1 MASLVDLRHID
12 VSAPGVVVVTTGQG
26 GEITFGLQNLEQQ
39 LGRWREI
46 YDLAQGRNKVIV
58 SLDLAVAN
66 NVPLRW
72 TEATAVPK
80 SVDPATTRRKN
91 V

>member
-1 MASLVDLRHID
+1 
-12 VSAPGVVVVTTGQG
+12 
-26 GEITFGLQNLEQQ
+26 

-46 YDLAQGRNKVIV
+46 YDLARSRNKVIV

-66 NVPLRW
+66 NVPLRC
-72 TEATAVPK
+72 TEADAAPQNLN
-80 SVDPATTRRKN
+80 PANTRRKN